1 MLSYAKGP
9 DAPFLEKT
17 IDQVVAETA
26 ARFPDREALVVR
38 HQDVRLTW
46 SELAASV
53 ERVAR
58 GLAGLGLNSGDRIG
72 LWATNCAE
80 WPIVQLAC
88 ARAQLVLVN
97 INPAYRAHE
106 LRYVL
111 TRGDLKALILRDAD
125 DKASYRDILDEAAA
139 GQTTSLRSIVY
150 LEHPSWDEMLAAGK
164 DLPASTADPNDVVN
178 MQYTSGTTGNPKGVL
193 LTHRNQVNNGR
204 VIADG
209 LQATE
214 HDRLCIPVPMYHCFG
229 SVIGTMAWIVS
240 GCTLVI
246 PAPRF
251 DALKVLETIE
261 TERCTA
267 VYGVPAMFIAE
278 LEHPEFR
285 RFDLRSL
292 RSGMMAGAP
301 CPIEVMKRVTT
312 DMHCTGMTIGYG
324 QTESTPIITMSNA
337 DDAIDTRVSTV
348 GCPRQNTEVK
358 IVSMS
363 TRETLPVGEQGE
375 LCARGYLIMKGY
387 DQDPE
392 ATRRAIDEEGWLH
405 TGDLAVMRED
415 GYVKIT
421 GRAKDV
427 IIRGGENISP
437 REVEEFLFTH
447 PKIAEVQIVGV
458 PDLKLGETLAAW
470 IRLKSGAD
478 CTEDEVRSF
487 CKDRIAHFKIP
498 QYIRFVDQFP
508 MTVSGKVQKYKIRA
522 TEIEDR
528 HLEKAAGIQT
538 A

>member
-9 DAPFLEKT
+9 DCPFLEQT
-17 IDQVVAETA
+17 IDQVVAGTVE
-26 ARFPDREALVVR
+26 RFGHSEALVVR
-38 HQDVRLTW
+38 HQNVRLTW
-46 SELAASV
+46 LDVAREV
-53 ERVAR
+53 QRVAR
-58 GLAGLGLNSGDRIG
+58 GFAGLGLQPGDRVG

-80 WPIVQLAC
+80 WVLVQLA
-88 ARAQLVLVN
+88 AAQAQLVLIN

-111 TRGDLKALILRDAD
+111 ARSGMKALLLHDSDDRANYRQIL
-125 DKASYRDILDEAAA
+125 KEAAGDQA
-139 GQTTSLRSIVY
+139 AALQHVIYFGES
-150 LEHPSWDEMLAAGK
+150 SWHDMLANGK
-164 DLPASTADPNDVVN
+164 ELTAAAADPNDVVN

-193 LTHRNQVNNGR
+193 LTHRNQVNNGK
-204 VIADG
+204 VIADA
-209 LQATE
+209 LHATE
-214 HDRLCIPVPMYHCFG
+214 KDRLCIPVPMYHCFG

-240 GCTLVI
+240 GCTFVI
-246 PAPRF
+246 PSPRF
-251 DALKVLETIE
+251 DARKVLEAIE
-261 TERCTA
+261 ADRCTA

-278 LEHPEFR
+278 LEHPDFR
-285 RFDLRSL
+285 LFDLRSL
-292 RSGMMAGAP
+292 RTGIMAGAP
-301 CPIEVMKRVTT
+301 CPIEVMKRVMN
-312 DMHCTGMTIGYG
+312 DMHCSGMTIGYG
-324 QTESTPIITMSNA
+324 QTESTPIITMSNV
-337 DDAIDTRVSTV
+337 DDDIATRVSTV
-348 GCPRQNTEVK
+348 GCPRPNTEVK

-363 TRETLPVGEQGE
+363 TGETIPIGEQGE

-447 PKIAEVQIVGV
+447 PKVAEVQVVGV
-458 PDLKLGETLAAW
+458 PDPKLGESLAVW
-470 IRLKSGAD
+470 IRLKAGESCSEGEIRA
-478 CTEDEVRSF
+478 F
-487 CKDRIAHFKIP
+487 CDGRIAHFKIP
-498 QYIRFVDQFP
+498 QFIRFVDQFP

-522 TEIEDR
+522 LEIQER
-528 HLEKAAGIQT
+528 GLQQAADVET